1 MLVWFSDWQLA
12 EERLLITVGDAVEWE
27 LYPADAAWVT
37 RLFGDRLAVEWEYD
51 TYGDA
56 VEQTS
61 RLVRGAVA
69 DIRSV
74 RCVLVHGSNGLGP
87 LPGAAVM
94 SPVLD
99 TSGSWI
105 TETMA
110 PVVADPGRGGLE
122 TGWRSYTSVYGS
134 GDVEF
139 PFGYVVTLAVD
150 DE

>member
-12 EERLLITVGDAVEWE
+12 EERLLITVGDAIEWE

-37 RLFGDRLAVEWEYD
+37 RLFGDRLAVEWQFD

-56 VEQTS
+56 VEQPS
-61 RLVRGAVA
+61 RRVRGAVA

-74 RCVLVHGSNGLGP
+74 RCVLVHGSDGLGP
-87 LPGAAVM
+87 RPGAAVM

-99 TSGSWI
+99 TSGSWKAD
-105 TETMA
+105 TMA
-110 PVVADPGRGGLE
+110 SVVADPGLGGLE
-122 TGWRSYTSVYGS
+122 TGWRSYTSIYGS
-134 GDVEF
+134 GDVERL
-139 PFGYVVTLAVD
+139 FGYVVTLAVD

>member
-56 VEQTS
+56 VEQPS
-61 RLVRGAVA
+61 RRVRGAVV
-69 DIRSV
+69 DVRRV
-74 RCVLVHGSNGLGP
+74 RCVLVHDSDGLGP

-105 TETMA
+105 TETTA
-110 PVVADPGRGGLE
+110 PVVADPGRGGLD
-122 TGWRSYTSVYGS
+122 TGWRSYTSIYGN

-139 PFGYVVTLAVD
+139 PFGYAVTLAVD